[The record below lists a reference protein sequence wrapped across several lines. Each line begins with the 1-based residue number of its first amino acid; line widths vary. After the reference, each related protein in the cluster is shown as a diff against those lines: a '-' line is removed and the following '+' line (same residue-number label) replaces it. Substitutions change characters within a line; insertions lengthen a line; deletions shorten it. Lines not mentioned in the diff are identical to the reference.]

1 MKNSRKKP
9 KTPQCLVCLIISSSM
24 LPPSAT
30 WTWKITTT
38 QIKSHM
44 KRKEFVVSFF
54 VSKSTSGNFIEETK
68 EDFVAP
74 KQVLFFWHFFI
85 IRREEPYF
93 GDCPYMWKHNVFSPW
108 ASMCEVM
115 FAKVVHQ
122 RMTFCHA
129 CWSCARNGAKFISF
143 SVNFK
148 VHSSYFWHFN
158 NFFPKKLF

>member
-1 MKNSRKKP
+1 
-9 KTPQCLVCLIISSSM
+9 
-24 LPPSAT
+24 
-30 WTWKITTT
+30 
-38 QIKSHM
+38 
-44 KRKEFVVSFF
+44 
-54 VSKSTSGNFIEETK
+54 
-68 EDFVAP
+68 
-74 KQVLFFWHFFI
+74 
-85 IRREEPYF
+85 
-93 GDCPYMWKHNVFSPW
+93 MWKHNVFSPW

>member
-1 MKNSRKKP
+1 MAKKNNCQTKNSRRELE
-9 KTPQCLVCLIISSSM
+9 TPQCLVYPIISSSM

-44 KRKEFVVSFF
+44 RRKEFVVCFS
-54 VSKSTSGNFIEETK
+54 VSKSTYGNFIKETK

-85 IRREEPYF
+85 IRTEEPYF
-93 GDCPYMWKHNVFSPW
+93 GDCPCMWKHNVFSPW

-122 RMTFCHA
+122 RMTLFHA
-129 CWSCARNGAKFISF
+129 CWRCATNGAKFIG
-143 SVNFK
+143 
-148 VHSSYFWHFN
+148 
-158 NFFPKKLF
+158 FFC